1 MVVSEAVKLV
11 PEERFRRLVPTRP
24 WQVLR
29 IGFSRSGLLQ
39 DQIHLIG
46 EDVHDFVPNEWFR
59 RLDDEVQD
67 LVGTRGDSV
76 GFAHG
81 AEPADELFYA
91 VCGALEVVLEM
102 LWTGDCVH
110 EDGEGLHDWV
120 GNVSRSS
127 VETKG

>member
-1 MVVSEAVKLV
+1 MVVSETIEFVL
-11 PEERFRRLVPTRP
+11 EERFRRLIPTRP

-29 IGFSRSGLLQ
+29 VGFSRSGLLQ
-39 DQIHLIG
+39 YQIHLIG

-91 VCGALEVVLEM
+91 VRGALEVVFEV
-102 LWTGDCVH
+102 LWTGDCGH

-120 GNVSRSS
+120 ENVSNGKLQM
-127 VETKG
+127 E